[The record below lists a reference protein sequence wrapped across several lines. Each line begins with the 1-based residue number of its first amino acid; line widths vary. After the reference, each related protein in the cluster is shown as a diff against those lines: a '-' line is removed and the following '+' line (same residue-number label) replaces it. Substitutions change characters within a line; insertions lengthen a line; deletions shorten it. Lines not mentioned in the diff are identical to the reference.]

1 VLAAEIAA
9 WTLPMFH
16 DSWRSQF
23 FIMAAVSVV
32 ATIVIATNIAEL
44 SPRLRGKVR
53 KDEGTVIDQARA
65 ETPPKASRLLTN
77 PRIIAHLAGVAM
89 WLVLYITLAGFGQT
103 MLAQTFDLSAA
114 QASSVMSK
122 FWMLNLATLILAGWL
137 SDRLQVRKTFSVVG
151 TLCAAGISF
160 YLVHLIAGGVAS
172 TGRLAITGALLGG
185 ALGTAYGPWMAS
197 YSEDGESIEPRLQG
211 TAWGA
216 YSVLAKTTSIA
227 VVLLIPVAVVDRD
240 WTSWFT
246 IATVCMVLFVAASL
260 FFGGRWLPERRAAE
274 RESETQVPTVVS

>member
-1 VLAAEIAA
+1 
-9 WTLPMFH
+9 M
-16 DSWRSQF
+16 
-23 FIMAAVSVV
+23 
-32 ATIVIATNIAEL
+32 
-44 SPRLRGKVR
+44 
-53 KDEGTVIDQARA
+53 
-65 ETPPKASRLLTN
+65 
-77 PRIIAHLAGVAM
+77 
-89 WLVLYITLAGFGQT
+89 
-103 MLAQTFDLSAA
+103 
-114 QASSVMSK
+114 
-122 FWMLNLATLILAGWL
+122 
-137 SDRLQVRKTFSVVG
+137 
-151 TLCAAGISF
+151 
-160 YLVHLIAGGVAS
+160 AGGVAS

-216 YSVLAKTTSIA
+216 YSVLVKTTSIA

-274 RESETQVPTVVS
+274 RESETQVLTVVS